1 MSKKVELI
9 SVGNELLI
17 GKTLNTN
24 AQWLSKRITS
34 LGLSISRITVVG
46 DLVEEISRILQEAL
60 SRSPHFIIVTG
71 GLGPTFDDQT
81 LEGVAQALDTTLAVD
96 DTALRMVEQK
106 YRAYAEELGREE
118 VKLTSARVKMATI
131 PKGAKPIPNPVGTAP
146 AILIKSGNVDI
157 YALPGV
163 PSEMKAIFEH
173 TLVKDLKECAGQVT
187 FFEASLF
194 VSHIMESA
202 IAPLIDRVMHNN
214 PYVYIKSH
222 PMGDERSPRIEL
234 HLSTT
239 ADNEETARKRV
250 KRTLMELSEVVKE
263 NGGNIRPQKQP
274 D

>member
-1 MSKKVELI
+1 MSERVELI

-17 GKTLNTN
+17 GKTINTN

-34 LGLSISRITVVG
+34 LGLSVSRITVVG
-46 DLVEEISRILQEAL
+46 DLVDEISRILQEAL
-60 SRSPHFIIVTG
+60 SRCPQFIIVTG
-71 GLGPTFDDQT
+71 GLGPTFDDKT
-81 LEGVAQALDTTLAVD
+81 LEGIAQALHTPLAVD
-96 DTALRMVEQK
+96 DTALRTVEQK
-106 YRAYAEELGREE
+106 YKAYAKELGHKEF
-118 VKLTSARVKMATI
+118 KLTSARVKMATI

-146 AILIKSGNVDI
+146 AILIKTGNVDI

-173 TLVKDLKECAGQVT
+173 TLTKDLKESAGQVI

-239 ADNEETARKRV
+239 SDKEEAARKRV
-250 KRTLMELSEVVKE
+250 KRTLMELSEVIKE
-263 NGGNIRPQKQP
+263 NGGRIRPQKRP